1 MLPAAA
7 ARRWPR
13 HPYLLVKVVVESNQ
27 VEIAL
32 EALLD
37 PLESVFFGAAP
48 LEASAGGVRASTEQ
62 EPEPLLPEPR
72 TQGRRAPRAGTEEQR
87 ASWPK
92 AF

>member
-1 MLPAAA
+1 M
-7 ARRWPR
+7 
-13 HPYLLVKVVVESNQ
+13 KVVVEGNQ

-37 PLESVFFGAAP
+37 PLEAVVFGAAP
-48 LEASAGGVRASTEQ
+48 LEASVGGVTASTEL
-62 EPEPLLPEPR
+62 EPEPLLLEPR
-72 TQGRRAPRAGTEEQR
+72 TQGRRAPQAGTEEQR